1 MVMVVNEGFG
11 VFRIMPDPTTKE
23 KRKENQKELENILAQ
38 IEEDREVRRNG
49 KSKVSSEK
57 DGVR

>member
-11 VFRIMPDPTTKE
+11 VFRIMPDPVTKE
-23 KRKENQKELENILAQ
+23 KRMENQKELENILAQ
-38 IEEDREVRRNG
+38 IEADREVRRNG

-57 DGVR
+57 DRVR